1 MEENWSVLAK
11 NQLPWVGLWR
21 LEKWILSEL
30 ELSYSNEVYLRK
42 CKQVNELPLLYRFMF
57 NDMNLFHNVVY
68 KIIPVTMP
76 DYLTL
81 YSWDSRL
88 RSTHLEIQS
97 FVSNIPST
105 TTIISNLNK
114 SFFFRS
120 HTLWNFLPFDLRNS
134 MIPSQFKIKLV
145 KHYWNMA
152 STDIEQVEDEWFFQ
166 SSDVGD

>member
-1 MEENWSVLAK
+1 MHL
-11 NQLPWVGLWR
+11 
-21 LEKWILSEL
+21 KWILSEL

-42 CKQVNELPLLYRFMF
+42 CKQVNILPLLYRFMF
-57 NDMNLFHNVVY
+57 NDMNLFHKVVY

-76 DYLTL
+76 DYLRL
-81 YSWDSRL
+81 YSGDSRL
-88 RSTHLEIQS
+88 RSTHLDNLS
-97 FVSNIPST
+97 FVSNIAST
-105 TTIISNLNK
+105 TTSISNHNK

-134 MIPSQFKIKLV
+134 MIPSQFKIKLA

-152 STDIEQVEDEWFFQ
+152 STDIEQPEDEWYFQ

>member
-1 MEENWSVLAK
+1 
-11 NQLPWVGLWR
+11 
-21 LEKWILSEL
+21 
-30 ELSYSNEVYLRK
+30 
-42 CKQVNELPLLYRFMF
+42 MF
-57 NDMNLFHNVVY
+57 NDMNLFHKVVY

-81 YSWDSRL
+81 YSGDSRL
-88 RSTHLEIQS
+88 RSTHLDNLC
-97 FVSNIPST
+97 FVSNIAST
-105 TTIISNLNK
+105 TTSISNLNE

-134 MIPSQFKIKLV
+134 MILSQFKIKLA

-152 STDIEQVEDEWFFQ
+152 STEIEQPEDEWFFH

>member
-1 MEENWSVLAK
+1 
-11 NQLPWVGLWR
+11 
-21 LEKWILSEL
+21 
-30 ELSYSNEVYLRK
+30 
-42 CKQVNELPLLYRFMF
+42 
-57 NDMNLFHNVVY
+57 MNLFHKVVY

-81 YSWDSRL
+81 YSGDSRL
-88 RSTHLEIQS
+88 RSTHLDNLC
-97 FVSNIPST
+97 FLSNIAST
-105 TTIISNLNK
+105 TTSISNLNK

-134 MIPSQFKIKLV
+134 MIPSQFKIKLA

-152 STDIEQVEDEWFFQ
+152 STDIEQPEDEWYFQ